1 MKAQSQ
7 FDRGSGPLTIFRL
20 IEDNVPHRR
29 GRVVKRKLS
38 FFLSLA
44 AGLAVL
50 SLCIYGHR
58 LLRLRPGVPPSVP
71 ESALVRIGDV
81 EILSVQDRDAALVG
95 KEIGDLAVF
104 EIREANGA
112 RRTITAPVVSY
123 FAASP
128 FPLLY
133 LLIGLFCIAIGT
145 ATYVL
150 KPADLRARL
159 FYALTLVFG
168 AGQIISGEY
177 YGLHPDRWTTFLP
190 SLFFILAYA
199 LVPAVLLDLARSF
212 APEPVRRRRI
222 LLYVPALLFAGV
234 QTFVFLTAFLK
245 PSVAAIHF
253 YGKFYMAFRIY
264 VLAFILAAVV
274 ALGRA
279 LGKCRT
285 EERRSQIQWIF
296 YGLAVGVFPFL
307 LLYQIPILLGLKP
320 VVSEEL
326 VAVCFAA
333 IPVAFAIAIV
343 RHRLMDISLVINRS
357 LVYSVLTVFTIGIYL
372 LVVQVAE
379 RGFARLASGG
389 SDLFTAAGVFLAAAA
404 FRPAQRKI
412 QDLVDRTFFRQRY
425 DYRRV
430 VLDFNECLRRFV
442 GRDELAA
449 CFLRELREAIPVEF
463 LSLRLVLRR
472 PAPAEREEFL
482 VFGDPWP
489 AGFPL
494 LSEDPGEWA
503 VWGRPAG
510 VLIAPDIDFG
520 AGDILEAL
528 RIDLAFR
535 LPFSPETGS
544 GALAVG
550 RKKAGG
556 RFSREDIELIRTM
569 AGELVVNL
577 ERVGLQE
584 DIIYERA
591 SKEKLDE
598 LNRLKTEFISTVS
611 HELRTPMSSIQ
622 GLAEVLQGGRIA
634 DPEKRERYLRLLAG
648 ESARLSRFLHNVL
661 DFGRIERGA
670 MAYRFAPTDLRAIV
684 REAIEVFRPA
694 AEAEGFELAVRLP
707 DTAVE
712 RLADADAVKQALI
725 NLIDNAIKYSGGNR
739 MIEIGLIEKPGA
751 AIYVRDQGV
760 GVMPEDRE
768 RIFEKFY
775 RAENVRGLRPEGA
788 GLGLKVVRH
797 IMEAHGGDVR
807 LESEPGRGS
816 EFRLVFP
823 EP

>member
-1 MKAQSQ
+1 
-7 FDRGSGPLTIFRL
+7 
-20 IEDNVPHRR
+20 
-29 GRVVKRKLS
+29 
-38 FFLSLA
+38 LA
-44 AGLAVL
+44 AGLIVL
-50 SLCIYGHR
+50 FLCIYGHR
-58 LLRLRPGVPPSVP
+58 LLRQRPGVPPSVP

-95 KEIGDLAVF
+95 KEIGDLVAF
-104 EIREANGA
+104 EVRGA
-112 RRTITAPVVSY
+112 DGTLRTITAPVVSY

-145 ATYVL
+145 ATFVL
-150 KPADLRARL
+150 KPGDIRARL

-168 AGQIISGEY
+168 AGQVISGEY

-190 SLFFILAYA
+190 SLLFILAYA

-212 APEPVRRRRI
+212 APEPALKGRAW
-222 LLYVPALLFAGV
+222 LYVPALLFAGI
-234 QTFVFLTAFLK
+234 QTAAFLTAFLK
-245 PSVAAIHF
+245 PSVAAVHF
-253 YGKFYMAFRIY
+253 YGKFYVAFRIY

-279 LGKCRT
+279 LSRCRT

-296 YGLAVGVFPFL
+296 YGLAVGVSPFL
-307 LLYQIPILLGLKP
+307 LFYQIPILLGLKP

-333 IPVAFAIAIV
+333 IPAAFAIAIV

-357 LVYSVLTVFTIGIYL
+357 LVYSALTVFTIGVYL
-372 LVVQVAE
+372 LVVQVAQ
-379 RGFARLASGG
+379 RGFARLAPGG

-404 FRPAQRKI
+404 FRPAQRRI
-412 QDLVDRTFFRQRY
+412 QDVVDRTFFRQRY

-430 VLDFNECLRRFV
+430 VLDFNECLRHFV
-442 GRDELAA
+442 SRDELAA

-472 PAPAEREEFL
+472 PAAGEREESL
-482 VFGDPWP
+482 VFGDSWP
-489 AGFPL
+489 SGFPAL
-494 LSEDPGEWA
+494 PESPGEWA

-510 VLIAPDIDFG
+510 VLLAPDIDFR
-520 AGDILEAL
+520 AAEAFEAL
-528 RIDLAFR
+528 RIDIAFG
-535 LPFSPETGS
+535 LPFSPEM
-544 GALAVG
+544 GAGVLVSG

-556 RFSREDIELIRTM
+556 RFSREDIELIKSL
-569 AGELVVNL
+569 AGELVGSL

-584 DIIYERA
+584 DVIYERA

-622 GLAEVLQGGRIA
+622 GLAEVLQGSRIA
-634 DPEKRERYLRLLAG
+634 DPAQRERYLRLLAG

-661 DFGRIERGA
+661 DIGRIERQA
-670 MAYRFAPTDLRAIV
+670 MTYRFAPTDLRTIV
-684 REAIEVFRPA
+684 WEAVEVFRPA

-707 DTAVE
+707 EAAVE
-712 RLADADAVKQALI
+712 RRADADAVKQALI
-725 NLIDNAIKYSGGNR
+725 NLIDNAIKYSGESR
-739 MIEIGLIEKPGA
+739 MIEVGLVGGGDA
-751 AIYVRDQGV
+751 AIFVRDRGV
-760 GVMPEDRE
+760 GVMPADRE

-775 RAENVRGLRPEGA
+775 RAENVRRLRPEGA

-797 IMEAHGGDVR
+797 IMEAHGGAVR

-823 EP
+823 NS

>member
-1 MKAQSQ
+1 MGSAGDRAMKRQ
-7 FDRGSGPLTIFRL
+7 
-20 IEDNVPHRR
+20 
-29 GRVVKRKLS
+29 LS

-44 AGLAVL
+44 AGLGVL
-50 SLCIYGHR
+50 SLCIYGHH

-95 KEIGDLAVF
+95 KEIGDLVAF
-104 EIREANGA
+104 EVREADGTL
-112 RRTITAPVVSY
+112 RTVTAPVVSY
-123 FAASP
+123 FAGSA
-128 FPLLY
+128 FPLLF

-145 ATYVL
+145 ATFAL
-150 KPADLRARL
+150 KPADIRARL

-168 AGQIISGEY
+168 AGLIISGEY
-177 YGLHPDRWTTFLP
+177 YGLHPGRWTTFLP
-190 SLFFILAYA
+190 SLVFILSYA
-199 LVPAVLLDLARSF
+199 LVPAVLFDLALSF
-212 APEPVRRRRI
+212 APDPVRKRRVF
-222 LLYVPALLFAGV
+222 LYVPALLFAGI
-234 QTFVFLTAFLK
+234 QAATFLTAFLK

-320 VVSEEL
+320 VVTEEL
-326 VAVCFAA
+326 AAVFFAA

-343 RHRLMDISLVINRS
+343 RHRLMDVSLVINRS
-357 LVYSVLTVFTIGIYL
+357 LVYSVLTVFTIGVYL

-379 RGFARLASGG
+379 RGFARLAPGG
-389 SDLFTAAGVFLAAAA
+389 SGLFTAAGVFLAAAA

-412 QDLVDRTFFRQRY
+412 QDMVDRTFFRQRY

-430 VLDFNECLRRFV
+430 VLDFNECLRHFV
-442 GRDELAA
+442 GRDELAT
-449 CFLRELREAIPVEF
+449 CFLGELRAAIPVEF

-472 PAPAEREEFL
+472 PAVAEREAFP

-489 AGFPL
+489 AGFPAL
-494 LSEDPGEWA
+494 PEGSGEWA
-503 VWGRPAG
+503 VWGRSAG
-510 VLIAPDIDFG
+510 VLIAPDVDF
-520 AGDILEAL
+520 AASEVLEAL
-528 RIDLAFR
+528 RIDLAFS

-544 GALAVG
+544 GLVALG

-556 RFSREDIELIRTM
+556 RYSREDIELIRTL

-584 DIIYERA
+584 DVIYERA
-591 SKEKLDE
+591 SKEKSDE
-598 LNRLKTEFISTVS
+598 LNRLKSEFISTVS

-634 DPEKRERYLRLLAG
+634 DPEQRERYLRLLAG

-661 DFGRIERGA
+661 DFGRIERQA
-670 MAYRFAPTDLRAIV
+670 MTFRFAPADLRTIV
-684 REAIEVFRPA
+684 RDAVEVFWPA

-707 DTAVE
+707 EAAVE
-712 RLADADAVKQALI
+712 RRADADAVKQALI
-725 NLIDNAIKYSGGNR
+725 NLIDNAIKYSGEAR
-739 MIEIGLIEKPGA
+739 VIEIGLIEGREA
-751 AIYVRDQGV
+751 AIFVRDRGV
-760 GVMPEDRE
+760 GVIPEDRE

-775 RAENVRGLRPEGA
+775 RAENVRCLRPEGA
-788 GLGLKVVRH
+788 GLGLKIVRH
-797 IMEAHGGDVR
+797 IMEAHGGEVR
-807 LESEPGRGS
+807 LESGPRRGS

-823 EP
+823 ES